1 METHH
6 GIPYIRE
13 AVLFLV
19 ASGIILPLVHRLRIS
34 PVLGYLVIGVIIGP
48 FGLGLLADEFGWL
61 AHFVISDLEGV
72 QALAELGV
80 VFLLFMIGLELSL
93 ERLWAMRRL
102 VFGLGGLQ
110 VVLSGAAIGGIA
122 LTLGAEAPAAMVLG
136 ACLALSSTAIVMQ
149 LLIEQRRMG
158 TTAGRASFSILL
170 LQDQAVVPIM
180 FMVGVFGKSGEEGG
194 VLVGLAVAF
203 GKALLAMALVF
214 IVGRLVLRHLFR
226 FVAQTRSAEMFMA
239 AVLLV
244 AIGTATLTG
253 LAGLSM
259 ALGAFLAGLLLGE
272 TEYAHEIEVDIEPF
286 KGLMLGLFFMSVGM
300 GLDIRVIGD
309 QILWLGL
316 AVVGLFAVK
325 AVIAGGLC
333 RAFGLSTPVALET
346 GLLLGQGGEFAFVV
360 IVLAM
365 SLGLVG
371 GDLGQF
377 VLIVAGLSM
386 MVTPPV
392 AGLGRRL
399 SARLE
404 RRHDATRQDGALAAL
419 GKLEGHVIIAGFG
432 RVGQTLGRI
441 LDREHVSYIALDSNA
456 IETSQMRARGLPVYY
471 GDVSRPQMLHRAR
484 AGHASALVLTMDD
497 AAASERVVKTVRR
510 EWPELPVLARARDPV
525 HAARLLKDGATAVV
539 PETVEAS
546 LQLGSQLLTALGVPD
561 EVCHKRIDAERHA
574 EIEKL
579 KA

>member
-19 ASGIILPLVHRLRIS
+19 ASGIILPLVHRLRVS

-48 FGLGLLADEFGWL
+48 FGLGLLADDFGWL
-61 AHFVISDLEGV
+61 AHFVISDLKGV

-110 VVLSGAAIGGIA
+110 VILSGVVIGGIA
-122 LTLGAEAPAAMVLG
+122 LALGADAATAMVLG

-158 TTAGRASFSILL
+158 SPAGRASFSILL
-170 LQDQAVVPIM
+170 LQDLAVVPIL
-180 FMVGVFGKSGEEGG
+180 FMVGVFGKAGAEGG

-214 IVGRLVLRHLFR
+214 ILGRLVLRHLFR

-244 AIGTATLTG
+244 AVGTATLTG

-309 QILWLGL
+309 QLLWLAL
-316 AVVGLFAVK
+316 AVASLFAVK
-325 AVIAGGLC
+325 TVIAGGLC

-360 IVLAM
+360 IGLAM
-365 SLGLVG
+365 SLGLVA

-399 SARLE
+399 AARLE
-404 RRHDATRQDGALAAL
+404 RRRDAVRQDGALAGL
-419 GKLEGHVIIAGFG
+419 GELEGHVIIAGFG
-432 RVGQTLGRI
+432 RVGQMLGRI

-456 IETSQMRARGLPVYY
+456 IEASQMRARGLPVFY

-497 AAASERVVKTVRR
+497 AAASERVVRTVRR
-510 EWPELPVLARARDPV
+510 EWPDLPVLARARDPV

-546 LQLGSQLLTALGVPD
+546 LQLGSQLLSALGVSD
-561 EVCHKRIDAERHA
+561 EVCSKRIDAERHA